1 MAPLDPLIEPRIPT
15 KRQESHMMSI
25 PVQKMSLLPNFST
38 KLVTTRMTAS
48 WTPVKIDDAWNGS
61 LSPAIWK
68 K

>member
-1 MAPLDPLIEPRIPT
+1 
-15 KRQESHMMSI
+15 
-25 PVQKMSLLPNFST
+25 MSLLPNFST